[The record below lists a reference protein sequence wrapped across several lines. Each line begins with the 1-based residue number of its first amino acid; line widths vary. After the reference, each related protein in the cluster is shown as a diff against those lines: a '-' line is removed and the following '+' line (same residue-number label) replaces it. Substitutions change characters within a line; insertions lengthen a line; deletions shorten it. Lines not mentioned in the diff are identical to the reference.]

1 MYIQLEQGEIT
12 PRFLQVIKMVS
23 GLPKERQD
31 ELAQDILEEIT
42 DLEWENSP
50 ELYAAIE
57 SAHAE
62 YAAGDYMTLEEYL
75 RQQRA
80 DG

>member
-1 MYIQLEQGEIT
+1 MQA
-12 PRFLQVIKMVS
+12 IKLVS
-23 GLPKERQD
+23 ELPKERQD
-31 ELAQDILEEIT
+31 ELAQHLLEEIA

-50 ELYAAIE
+50 KLHAAIE
-57 SAHAE
+57 NAHVE

-75 RQQRA
+75 RQQRT